1 MHARARAVL
10 LRRAGCSGTPGR
22 APCHPAGPAGP
33 GTDTEVTAMETVNLP
48 RVRVHVPLLPEVLC
62 RKRSRMRIGTLLA
75 ELDDSP
81 ELGPRWEQIS
91 VSIKEEGT

>member
-1 MHARARAVL
+1 M
-10 LRRAGCSGTPGR
+10 
-22 APCHPAGPAGP
+22 
-33 GTDTEVTAMETVNLP
+33 
-48 RVRVHVPLLPEVLC
+48 
-62 RKRSRMRIGTLLA
+62 RSWTLLA